1 MLFNRVSSYLTKLFY
16 DSFHLLILV
25 NCVDYGEW
33 SKIVLVPESSF
44 CMELILQICLN
55 NLYRAVLY
63 LVKVNFFLLTN
74 KAGNYYSDC
83 RATVLGS
90 TFGDKWVY
98 RTHHSGLFSDAAG
111 YNCKVHTGLFVFTD
125 QLLHCLPSFSL
136 PCTQQICLT
145 PSRQNSV
152 GDLMVF
158 CLLAVDKNA
167 EKKS

>member
-1 MLFNRVSSYLTKLFY
+1 MFSLSSPCCKPEQRVLTSLTRVMLFNRVSSYLTKLFY

-44 CMELILQICLN
+44 CLELILQICLN

-83 RATVLGS
+83 RATVLGRS
-90 TFGDKWVY
+90 NFGDKRVY

-111 YNCKVHTGLFVFTD
+111 YNCKIHTGLFV
-125 QLLHCLPSFSL
+125 CLFFQTSFWSRLSHSL
-136 PCTQQICLT
+136 V
-145 PSRQNSV
+145 PSRFV
-152 GDLMVF
+152 
-158 CLLAVDKNA
+158 
-167 EKKS
+167 